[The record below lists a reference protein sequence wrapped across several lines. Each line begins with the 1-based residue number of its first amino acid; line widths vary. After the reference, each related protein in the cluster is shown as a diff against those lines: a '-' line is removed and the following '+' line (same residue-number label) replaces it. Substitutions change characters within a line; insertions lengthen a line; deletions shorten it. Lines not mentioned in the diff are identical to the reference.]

1 MIKRSWS
8 QTIHSERDL
17 CLLSMLDDVILV
29 IPLRHQQAMANRCLN
44 SGELRFVATLT
55 SKLLRSPSSRLQAT
69 RNASYSI
76 LRATNTARN
85 RREINHIASDGPA
98 FQFSSLG
105 CCLGC
110 GVRGRIKS
118 PITVPGITG
127 RVLRERERESLIS
140 IVLQASCG
148 GRSEKISLFTPK
160 QRKILLVRKANHCY
174 WRLDT
179 VEISYAAC

>member
-1 MIKRSWS
+1 MDNIVCTILSMIKRSWS

-44 SGELRFVATLT
+44 TGELRFVATLT

-110 GVRGRIKS
+110 GVRGHIKS

-127 RVLRERERESLIS
+127 RVLRERES
-140 IVLQASCG
+140 
-148 GRSEKISLFTPK
+148 
-160 QRKILLVRKANHCY
+160 
-174 WRLDT
+174 
-179 VEISYAAC
+179 